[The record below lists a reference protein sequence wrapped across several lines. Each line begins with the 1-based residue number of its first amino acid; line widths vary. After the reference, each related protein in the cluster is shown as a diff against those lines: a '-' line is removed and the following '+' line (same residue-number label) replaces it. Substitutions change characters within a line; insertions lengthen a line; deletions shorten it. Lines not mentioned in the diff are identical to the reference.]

1 MGKKILDSKL
11 LYMVL
16 SILLAFA
23 AWLFVTSK
31 DGTKD
36 SANFTNLP
44 VEFVGEDILE
54 EQGLMIANRDVR
66 ANITVR
72 AEPMVLAILKSDQ
85 PRLVATVSSIK
96 SEGTHGVN
104 YKVQL
109 PADVR
114 ESDVEIIYS
123 GRGGL
128 GGSVVNVDVARF
140 LSRVVEIR
148 GEWRGTV
155 AEGYLAGDTEDF
167 RFSPGELT
175 VSGRADQVNQV
186 AYAKVI
192 VTGENQAESVGD
204 DFPFQL
210 IGASG
215 DPLEGLDVSCDVDTI
230 YTVFPIRATAEIP
243 LKVNVIP
250 GGGLSEN
257 DVRLKL
263 SDKTIT
269 VAGSREAVDALV
281 GEGDLI
287 LGTVDLAELEDNV
300 AQNGGE
306 LPPFPIPL
314 ADELENLSGITEVTA
329 TLSVHKQVETRTF
342 QVTSRISTINAPEG
356 WTPTIITQVLP
367 VRVRG
372 PVNMLDELSEE
383 NLRVVADLKDINQA
397 SGRYTV
403 SATIY
408 LDSAGTVSD
417 IGVVA
422 PKTYTIAVSL
432 AQDD

>member
-1 MGKKILDSKL
+1 MGKKILDSKA
-11 LYMVL
+11 LYVVL

-36 SANFTNLP
+36 SALFANLP

-54 EQGLMIANRDVR
+54 EQGLMIVSRDVR
-66 ANITVR
+66 ASITVQ
-72 AEPMVLAILKSDQ
+72 AQPMVLAVLKSDQ
-85 PRLVATVSSIK
+85 PKLVATVSSIK

-109 PADVR
+109 PTGVR
-114 ESDVEIIYS
+114 ESDVEIIYG

-128 GGSVVNVDVARF
+128 SGSVVNVEVARF
-140 LSRVVEIR
+140 LSRLVEIR

-192 VTGENQAESVGD
+192 VSEENLTESVGD
-204 DFPFQL
+204 SFPFQL
-210 IGASG
+210 IGASD
-215 DPLEGLDVSCDVDTI
+215 DPLEGLDVTCDVDVI

-243 LKVNVIP
+243 LKVNVVP

-263 SDKTIT
+263 SDETIT
-269 VAGSREAVDALV
+269 VAGSKEAVDALT
-281 GEGDLI
+281 GEGELL
-287 LGTVDLAELEDNV
+287 LGTVDLAELDDNL

-306 LPPFPIPL
+306 VTFPIPL

-372 PVNMLDELSEE
+372 PVEMLDELSEE
-383 NLRVVADLKDINQA
+383 NLQVVADLKDINQA

-408 LDSAGTVSD
+408 LHSAGTVSD
-417 IGVVA
+417 IGVVT
-422 PKTYTIAVSL
+422 PKTYSIVVSL
-432 AQDD
+432 ARDG